1 MREDNF
7 IERLEN
13 SFLDIADGAADFV
26 PKLLVALLLVV
37 VGMILARLLS
47 NWIGRLVDYVEKS
60 KQVRATTESLG
71 INEVDID
78 GVVSIF
84 VRWTILLIFFG
95 AAVDV
100 LGLPVLTDTFNALV
114 GFVPNILAAVV
125 VAALSFVAAN
135 AVHDIVDQSARKSNV
150 KAHAFLAKAARVAV
164 LVFGLPLA
172 VAQLGLDL
180 TIITNNITVVVGGIM
195 LAFGLAFGLG
205 GKDVAGKI
213 LDDLY
218 RNWKK

>member
-1 MREDNF
+1 MEDGNF
-7 IERLEN
+7 VDRLED

-26 PKLLVALLLVV
+26 PKLLVALLLVII
-37 VGMILARLLS
+37 GMILARYIS
-47 NWIGRLVDYVEKS
+47 HWIGKLVDYVEKS
-60 KQVRATTESLG
+60 KQVKSTTESLG
-71 INEVDID
+71 IREVDID
-78 GVVSIF
+78 GVVAVF
-84 VRWTILLIFFG
+84 VRWTIMLIFFS

-135 AVHDIVDQSARKSNV
+135 AVHDIVDQSAKKSNV
-150 KAHAFLAKAARVAV
+150 KVHSFLAKASKVAV

-180 TIITNNITVVVGGIM
+180 TIVTNNITVVVGGIM

-218 RNWKK
+218 KNWKR